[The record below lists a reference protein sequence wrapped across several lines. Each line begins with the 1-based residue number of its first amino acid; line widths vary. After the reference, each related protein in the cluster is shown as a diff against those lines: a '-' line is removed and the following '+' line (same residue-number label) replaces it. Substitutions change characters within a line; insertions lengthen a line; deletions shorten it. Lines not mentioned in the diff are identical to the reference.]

1 MGTLYH
7 FFRNMQQRSL
17 LQLYL
22 LHLLKMQMWWNKIG
36 DSVLDDYLVT
46 LIERD
51 IFFEVDEADIM
62 ETFMSIRH
70 RRPDKDKDKDN
81 QVVL

>member
-51 IFFEVDEADIM
+51 IFFEVDEDDIM
-62 ETFMSIRH
+62 ETFMAIRH
-70 RRPDKDKDKDN
+70 CRPDKHK
-81 QVVL
+81 

>member
-22 LHLLKMQMWWNKIG
+22 LHLLKLQMWWNKIG

-51 IFFEVDEADIM
+51 IFFEVDEEDIM
-62 ETFMSIRH
+62 ETFMAIRH
-70 RRPDKDKDKDN
+70 AFSYIK
-81 QVVL
+81 

>member
-22 LHLLKMQMWWNKIG
+22 LHLLKLQMWWNKIG
-36 DSVLDDYLVT
+36 DSVLDDYLFT

-51 IFFEVDEADIM
+51 IFFEVDEEYIM
-62 ETFMSIRH
+62 ETFMAIRH
-70 RRPDKDKDKDN
+70 AFSCIK
-81 QVVL
+81 

>member
-51 IFFEVDEADIM
+51 IFFEVDEEYIM
-62 ETFMSIRH
+62 ETFMTIRH
-70 RRPDKDKDKDN
+70 AFSCIK
-81 QVVL
+81 

>member
-46 LIERD
+46 LIGQD
-51 IFFEVDEADIM
+51 IFFEGDEDDIM
-62 ETFMSIRH
+62 ETFMAMT
-70 RRPDKDKDKDN
+70 
-81 QVVL
+81 L

>member
-22 LHLLKMQMWWNKIG
+22 LHLLKLQMWWNKIG

-51 IFFEVDEADIM
+51 IFFEVDEEDIM
-62 ETFMSIRH
+62 ETFMAIRH
-70 RRPDKDKDKDN
+70 AFSCIK
-81 QVVL
+81 